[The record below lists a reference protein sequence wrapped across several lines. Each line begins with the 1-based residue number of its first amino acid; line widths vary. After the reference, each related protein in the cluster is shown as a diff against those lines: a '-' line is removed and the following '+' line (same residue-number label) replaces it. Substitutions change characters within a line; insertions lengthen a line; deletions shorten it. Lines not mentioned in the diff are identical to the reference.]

1 MGVRQT
7 AQPIGVGTAA
17 LALPI
22 LAGHGSGTAFAVLA
36 GACAAAV
43 LLVVAVVR
51 DPPRPPRRAAG
62 TASSPYRTPVL
73 WRIHAASALL
83 VLPQF
88 TVAAFGL
95 TYLVDTQG
103 WTPVDGGRLLALAQV
118 GGAAARLAAGWWSD
132 RVASRTGPLRL
143 VSLAI
148 AVVLVVLATATATR
162 SASAVALLVAASVIT
177 VSPNGLAYTAVAEY
191 AGGSWAG
198 RALGIQNTGQNAVA
212 ALTPPLIATLVASRG
227 YVPAFLLAG
236 ALPVLA
242 TALVPDPLPR
252 PAASAPASAPVSA
265 RPEPPAGAPSA
276 AG

>member
-1 MGVRQT
+1 
-7 AQPIGVGTAA
+7 
-17 LALPI
+17 
-22 LAGHGSGTAFAVLA
+22 
-36 GACAAAV
+36 
-43 LLVVAVVR
+43 
-51 DPPRPPRRAAG
+51 
-62 TASSPYRTPVL
+62 VL

-148 AVVLVVLATATATR
+148 SVVLVVLATATATR